1 MPEARSPAFLRKEF
15 SCLGPFCNLSF
26 MAGFEDINIAVVFFE
41 RECLSLW
48 LPNTSQTETIISLV
62 AENCNN
68 VVEYKFPCYGNSKT
82 QG

>member
-1 MPEARSPAFLRKEF
+1 
-15 SCLGPFCNLSF
+15 
-26 MAGFEDINIAVVFFE
+26 MAGFEDINIAVVF
-41 RECLSLW
+41 LKG
-48 LPNTSQTETIISLV
+48 NVYHYGSQTHHKTETIISLV